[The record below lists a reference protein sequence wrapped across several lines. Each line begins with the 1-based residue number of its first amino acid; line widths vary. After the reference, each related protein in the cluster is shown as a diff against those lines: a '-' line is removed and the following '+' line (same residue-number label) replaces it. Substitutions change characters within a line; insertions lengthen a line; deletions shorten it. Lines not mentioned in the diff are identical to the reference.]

1 VPLDFLGLQKT
12 SLTDYPGR
20 VAAVLFTHSCNMSCG
35 WCHNGT
41 LVKGPRPEDFLPREE
56 ILSFLLKR
64 KNVLGGV
71 AITGGEPLLHKD
83 LPELLKDLRALQYE
97 IKLDTNGSLPEA
109 LSSIDPDYVAMDL
122 KVPPNHYSRVG
133 YQGDGGKIVQTI
145 KQLNDRKIP
154 HEFRTV
160 WVPGWSHLEDIP
172 AMAETLGAGAL
183 LFVTG
188 FRPGTC
194 LDPDFNKI
202 PQAEDQSI
210 KEVVTLFRERGV
222 DARLR
227 GWDGI

>member
-20 VAAVLFTHSCNMSCG
+20 VAAVLFTHGCNMSCG

-71 AITGGEPLLHKD
+71 AITGGEPLLHED
-83 LPELLKDLRALQYE
+83 LPQTIEEIRALGFKV
-97 IKLDTNGSLPEA
+97 KLDTNGSFPERLPTV
-109 LSSIDPDYVAMDL
+109 DVDYIAMDL
-122 KVPPNHYSRVG
+122 KVPPKAYGLVG
-133 YQGDGGKIVQTI
+133 YYQGEAPLVNSIKWI
-145 KQLNDRKIP
+145 KQNHVP

-160 WVPGWSHLEDIP
+160 WVPKWSRKEYIP
-172 AMAETLGAGAL
+172 AMAEALGQGE
-183 LFVTG
+183 LFYIAP

-194 LDPDFNKI
+194 LDPGYNSTPAADK
-202 PQAEDQSI
+202 D
-210 KEVVTLFRERGV
+210 VVKLVVEEFKKYGV

-227 GWDGI
+227 GWD